1 MFTLKFAFKN
11 IVSRKSSLVIIL
23 FIAFSIAALVMA
35 NAVFDGTKSGIEKT
49 FSQNFTGDIVIRPKA
64 QFPMSLFGDETP
76 VTGSLSELPQL
87 VPYSDVFSY
96 VTECGLV
103 KKGVPQITGQAALRF
118 DDKNYSAYFF
128 GVDAQKYID
137 LMPGIQI
144 LEGVPFDGEENSMML
159 SKIMLEKIQAECG
172 VSLKIGDEIQLAA
185 FTGSSYTLRAAK
197 LSAVY
202 EYSVHNDLQDR
213 IVLINPGILRALI
226 GMNSTAVDS
235 SLFTKDNSGLLE
247 SLDEEGIDGLFGDSE
262 DFDSDSLAFE
272 ELDSP
277 SEQAMDPAAA
287 LSEQDAQTVNEETVW
302 NYIVCSVENGVPAR
316 YAIKKLNR
324 EFAKREWPVQAV
336 DWRAAAG
343 MAAQYIYWMRLIFNI
358 GLIVI
363 IGTGF
368 IIVNNTLVIA
378 ALDRSKE
385 TGALRAIGAGRR
397 FVALE
402 YLAETL
408 MLTIAAGILGCIL
421 GAVGN
426 CFLSNGSIHFSNSYL
441 IQLFGGDTLRTVV
454 RFSNIMSGLLLSL
467 VLAVVAWIY
476 PVSIALNTSPVAAM
490 EAVR

>member
-1 MFTLKFAFKN
+1 MFTLKFALKN

-35 NAVFDGTKSGIEKT
+35 NAVFDGTRSGIEKT

-76 VTGSLSELPQL
+76 ITGNLSELPEL
-87 VPYSDVFSY
+87 LPYTDIFSY
-96 VTECGLV
+96 VSNSEFV
-103 KKGVPQITGQAALRF
+103 DKAIPQITGQAALRF
-118 DDKNYSAYFF
+118 GDVNFPAYFF
-128 GVDAQKYID
+128 GVDAQSYVS
-137 LMPGIQI
+137 LMPGIKI
-144 LEGVPFDGEENSMML
+144 VEGQPYGDDENALMISNVMLKKISEEL
-159 SKIMLEKIQAECG
+159 G
-172 VSLKIGDEIQLAA
+172 VSPKVGDQIQLAA
-185 FTGSSYTLRAAK
+185 FTGSSYTLRAAT

-202 EYSVHNDLQDR
+202 EYSVHNDLQDK
-213 IVLINPGILRALI
+213 IVLINPDILRPLI
-226 GMNSTAVDS
+226 GLNSTEIDS
-235 SLFTKDNSGLLE
+235 SLFTKENSGLLE
-247 SLDEEGIDGLFGDSE
+247 NLDESGIDGLFGESE
-262 DFDSDSLAFE
+262 DFDAEGIFAQEDS
-272 ELDSP
+272 
-277 SEQAMDPAAA
+277 QAQEAAA
-287 LSEQDAQTVNEETVW
+287 LDDTADASFEEETIW
-302 NYIVCSVENGVPAR
+302 NYIVCSVKPGVFVKS
-316 YAIKKLNR
+316 AIRKLNK
-324 EFAKREWPVQAV
+324 EFERREWPCQAV

-408 MLTIAAGILGCIL
+408 ALTITAGILGCVL
-421 GAVGN
+421 GVIGN
-426 CFLSNGSIHFSNSYL
+426 SFLSNGSIHFGNTYL
-441 IQLFGGDTLRTVV
+441 IQLFGGDTLQTVV
-454 RFSNIMSGLLLSL
+454 RPSNIFGGMILSF
-467 VLAVVAWIY
+467 VLAIMAWIY
-476 PVSIALNTSPVAAM
+476 PVRIALGTSPVAAM

>member
-1 MFTLKFAFKN
+1 MFTLKFALKN

-35 NAVFDGTKSGIEKT
+35 NAVFDGTRSGIEKT
-49 FSQNFTGDIVIRPKA
+49 FSQNFTGDIVVRPKA

-76 VTGSLSELPQL
+76 ITGNLSELPQL
-87 VPYSDVFSY
+87 VPYSDIYSFVSQSEY
-96 VTECGLV
+96 VNKAL
-103 KKGVPQITGQAALRF
+103 PQITGQAALRF
-118 DDKNYSAYFF
+118 DDNNFSAYFF
-128 GVDAQKYID
+128 GVDAEDYIK
-137 LMPGIQI
+137 LMPGIKI
-144 LEGVPFDGEENSMML
+144 LEGRPFGEDENALML
-159 SKIMLEKIQAECG
+159 SKKMLERVYADCG
-172 VSLKIGDEIQLAA
+172 VELKVGDQIQLAA
-185 FTGSSYTLRAAK
+185 FTGSSYTLRAAT

-202 EYSVHNDLQDR
+202 EYSVHNDLQDK
-213 IVLINPGILRALI
+213 IVLINPDILRPLI
-226 GMNSTAVDS
+226 GLNSTEIDPR
-235 SLFTKDNSGLLE
+235 LFTKENSGLLE
-247 SLDEEGIDGLFGDSE
+247 SLEEDGIDSLFGDTE
-262 DFDSDSLAFE
+262 DFDAEGLFAQEDSQAQE
-272 ELDSP
+272 AAALDGE
-277 SEQAMDPAAA
+277 SEQAM
-287 LSEQDAQTVNEETVW
+287 NEETIW
-302 NYIVCSVENGVPAR
+302 NYIVCSVRPGVPAR
-316 YAIKKLNR
+316 LAIRRLNR
-324 EFAKREWPVQAV
+324 EFAKREWPCQAV

-408 MLTIAAGILGCIL
+408 TLTITAGILGCVL
-421 GAVGN
+421 GVVGN
-426 CFLSNGSIHFSNSYL
+426 SFLSNGSIHFGNTYL

-454 RFSNIMSGLLLSL
+454 RASNIMGGMALSF
-467 VLAVVAWIY
+467 VLAIVAWIY
-476 PVSIALNTSPVAAM
+476 PVRIALNTSPVAAM

>member
-11 IVSRKSSLVIIL
+11 IISRKSSLVIIL

-49 FSQNFTGDIVIRPKA
+49 FSQNFTGDLVIRPKA

-76 VTGSLSELPQL
+76 ITGNLSELPQL
-87 VPYSDVFSY
+87 IPYSDIYSY
-96 VTECGLV
+96 VSDSEWVG
-103 KKGVPQITGQAALRF
+103 KAVPQITGQAALRF
-118 DDKNYSAYFF
+118 DDNNFAAYFF
-128 GVDAQKYID
+128 GVDAKEYVD
-137 LMPGIQI
+137 LMPGIKI
-144 LEGVPFDGEENSMML
+144 IEGQPYGDDDNSLML
-159 SKIMLEKIQAECG
+159 SKIMLQKIKEECG
-172 VSLKIGDEIQLAA
+172 VSLKVGDQIQLAA
-185 FTGSSYTLRAAK
+185 FTGSSYTLRAAT

-202 EYSVHNDLQDR
+202 EYAVHNDLQDK
-213 IVLINPGILRALI
+213 IVLINPDVLRPLI
-226 GMNSTAVDS
+226 GLDSTEIDPS
-235 SLFTKDNSGLLE
+235 MFTQENSGLLE
-247 SLDEEGIDGLFGDSE
+247 NLDEGGIDDLFGESE
-262 DFDSDSLAFE
+262 DFETEDFAFE
-272 ELDSP
+272 E
-277 SEQAMDPAAA
+277 ETQAQEAAA
-287 LSEQDAQTVNEETVW
+287 QVVDSSQTVTEETVW
-302 NYIVCSVENGVPAR
+302 NYIVCSVNSGVPAR
-316 YAIKKLNR
+316 FAIRRLNR

-408 MLTIAAGILGCIL
+408 MLTITAGILGCLL
-421 GAVGN
+421 GALGN

-441 IQLFGGDTLRTVV
+441 IQLFGGDTLKTVV
-454 RFSNIMSGLLLSL
+454 RFSNLMSGMLLSL
-467 VLAVVAWIY
+467 ILAIVAWIY

>member
-11 IVSRKSSLVIIL
+11 IISRKSSLVIIL

-76 VTGSLSELPQL
+76 ITGNLSELPQL
-87 VPYSDVFSY
+87 LPY
-96 VTECGLV
+96 TEIYPFVSNSELV
-103 KKGVPQITGQAALRF
+103 KKAVPQITGQAALRF
-118 DDKNYSAYFF
+118 EDNNFAAFFF
-128 GVDAQKYID
+128 GVDAQSYVD
-137 LMPGIQI
+137 LMPGIKI
-144 LEGVPFDGEENSMML
+144 LEGQPFGDDDNALML
-159 SKIMLEKIQAECG
+159 SKMMLQKINEECG
-172 VSLKIGDEIQLAA
+172 VSLKVGDQIQLAA
-185 FTGSSYTLRAAK
+185 FTGSSYTLRAAT

-202 EYSVHNDLQDR
+202 EYAVHNDLQDK
-213 IVLINPGILRALI
+213 IVLINPDILRPLI
-226 GMNSTAVDS
+226 GLNSTEIDPR
-235 SLFTKDNSGLLE
+235 LFTKENSGLLE
-247 SLDEEGIDGLFGDSE
+247 NLSEDGIDSLFGDSE
-262 DFDSDSLAFE
+262 DFDAD
-272 ELDSP
+272 ELFAQED
-277 SEQAMDPAAA
+277 EQAQEAAA
-287 LSEQDAQTVNEETVW
+287 QIVEEPQTVNEETIW
-302 NYIVCSVENGVPAR
+302 NYIVCSVPSGVSAR
-316 YAIKKLNR
+316 HAIKKLNK
-324 EFAKREWPVQAV
+324 EFAKREWPCQAV

-408 MLTIAAGILGCIL
+408 MLTVAAGILGCVL

-426 CFLSNGSIHFSNSYL
+426 CFLSNGSIHFTNSYL
-441 IQLFGGDTLRTVV
+441 IQLFGGDTLKTVV

-467 VLAVVAWIY
+467 ILAFVAWIY
-476 PVSIALNTSPVAAM
+476 PVNIALNTSPVAAM

>member
-1 MFTLKFAFKN
+1 MFTIKFALKN

-76 VTGSLSELPQL
+76 ITGNLSELPQL
-87 VPYSDVFSY
+87 LPYSDIFSF
-96 VTECGLV
+96 VSNSEFI
-103 KKGVPQITGQAALRF
+103 KEAVPQITGQAVLRF
-118 DDKNYSAYFF
+118 DDSNFPAYFF
-128 GVDAQKYID
+128 GVDAQNYVR
-137 LMPGIQI
+137 LMPGIKI
-144 LEGVPFDGEENSMML
+144 LEGQPYGDEDAIML
-159 SKIMLEKIQAECG
+159 SNEMLKKIQDERG
-172 VSLKIGDEIQLAA
+172 VLPKVGDTIQLAG

-202 EYSVHNDLQDR
+202 EYAVHNDLQDK
-213 IVLINPGILRALI
+213 IVLISPSLLRPLI
-226 GMNSTAVDS
+226 GLNSTEIDPR
-235 SLFTKDNSGLLE
+235 LFTRENSGLLE
-247 SLDEEGIDGLFGDSE
+247 SLEEDGIDSLFGESE
-262 DFDSDSLAFE
+262 DFEEDSDFTQEAA
-272 ELDSP
+272 
-277 SEQAMDPAAA
+277 QAQEPAAA
-287 LSEQDAQTVNEETVW
+287 LESDSETLNEETVW
-302 NYIVCSVENGVPAR
+302 NYIVCSAKPGVSAKR
-316 YAIKKLNR
+316 AVKLLNR
-324 EFAKREWPVQAV
+324 EFAKREWTCQAV

-363 IGTGF
+363 IATGF

-408 MLTIAAGILGCIL
+408 ILTIAAGVLGCIL
-421 GAVGN
+421 GVVGN
-426 CFLSNGSIHFSNSYL
+426 SFLSNGSIHFGNTYL
-441 IQLFGGDTLRTVV
+441 IQLFGGDTLRAVV
-454 RFSNIMSGLLLSL
+454 RFSNILGGMLLSL

-476 PVSIALNTSPVAAM
+476 PVRIALGTSPVAAM